1 MSRSSEV
8 DLLNWIVAI
17 WVNREIFVHQ
27 FLDIDQVSLF
37 SFFASS
43 LTHKTIVSLNLDVCH
58 QQLETLRPPTPI

>member
-1 MSRSSEV
+1 
-8 DLLNWIVAI
+8 
-17 WVNREIFVHQ
+17 VNREIFVHQ